1 MATDQIRGGENKRE
15 RKKARAALLAFLKRL
30 RKACKV
36 MDTAETWSD
45 CVKELGALLQEYQ
58 LQIPG
63 VNLQRLKSAMQL
75 GEPGRA
81 GIKKACKVLQLEVE
95 RAIDILPAA
104 GGLASALVG
113 GLFVVAALIAAA
125 IIYVERT
132 AVDIVIVN
140 NGCSPIRLAGGFPID
155 LPGLH
160 LPSEAIPS
168 GSRAVAQVPRIS
180 VYVDATGGDRV
191 ALKVLGITR
200 PFDLG
205 RRATQIHWDGRPLL
219 GQRTTLNLA
228 SQPQHELV
236 VTCR

>member
-1 MATDQIRGGENKRE
+1 MSANQVPGRE
-15 RKKARAALLAFLKRL
+15 DKKKKKKARAALLAFLKRL

-36 MDTAETWSD
+36 MDTAETWND
-45 CVKELGALLQEYQ
+45 CVKELDALLQEYQ

-63 VNLQRLKSAMQL
+63 VNLQRLRSTMQL
-75 GEPGRA
+75 GEPNRA
-81 GIKKACKVLQLEVE
+81 GIKKACKVLQFEVE
-95 RAIDILPAA
+95 RAIDVLPAA
-104 GGLASALVG
+104 GGLAAALVG
-113 GLFVVAALIAAA
+113 GLIVVAIAIAAA
-125 IIYVERT
+125 VIYVERT
-132 AVDIVIVN
+132 AVEIVIVN

-160 LPSEAIPS
+160 LPHEAIPS
-168 GSRAVAQVPRIS
+168 GGRAIAQVPRIT
-180 VYVDATGGDRV
+180 VDLDATGGDRV

-205 RRATQIHWDGRPLL
+205 RRATQILWDGRPLL

-228 SQPQHELV
+228 SLPQHELI